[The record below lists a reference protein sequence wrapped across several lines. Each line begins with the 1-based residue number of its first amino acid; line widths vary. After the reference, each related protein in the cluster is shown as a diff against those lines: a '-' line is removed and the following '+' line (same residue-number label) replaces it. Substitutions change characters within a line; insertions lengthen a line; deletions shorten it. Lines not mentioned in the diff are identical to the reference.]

1 MAMEVEEAFA
11 HYLHI
16 ALVRE
21 LFERCIKGELG
32 IESFQDCM
40 DNTNTAIA
48 VRIYMK
54 DVILDAFIKA
64 IEELK
69 HQDNR
74 FHEFSLLLTDVAN
87 EATAELNKGSMPYG
101 YNN

>member
-1 MAMEVEEAFA
+1 MEVDEAFA

-32 IESFQDCM
+32 IDSFQDCM
-40 DNTNTAIA
+40 DNANAAIA
-48 VRIYMK
+48 VRVYMK

-69 HQDNR
+69 QEDSQY
-74 FHEFSLLLTDVAN
+74 HEFSKLLTDVAN